1 MNKVTLQGVEYNL
14 PCHVISLGLD
24 MQCHHVVTQS
34 TILSINSEKF
44 VIKSEGIKI
53 QLPISDLDDFYI
65 DNYKNRKTLR
75 HQCVRE
81 LEEWKEAV
89 NKEWESKGL
98 KKPFNNED

>member
-1 MNKVTLQGVEYNL
+1 
-14 PCHVISLGLD
+14 

-65 DNYKNRKTLR
+65 GNYQNRKTLR

-89 NKEWESKGL
+89 NKQWESKGL